1 MRGEEGNPIS
11 AHGRGVCRRGS
22 VDVSVGGRLGP
33 RRQEDTTLH
42 DRTEGPAVA
51 LAPVAHCV

>member
-1 MRGEEGNPIS
+1 MHMAEGFVE
-11 AHGRGVCRRGS
+11 GGS

-42 DRTEGPAVA
+42 DRTERPAVA